1 MSDYRLE
8 DFLCQGEISIV
19 EAMQRI
25 SQNCRGILFIVDDE
39 KHLLGSLTDGDIRR
53 WLVETG
59 DLKAKISRV
68 MFKSPTYILDSDR
81 EKANEIMKRKV
92 ITALPVLSIDKTIT
106 SIVFAAENLIIDK
119 KKSHDLKGVPV
130 IIMAGGMGTRLH
142 PYTKILPK
150 PLIPIGD
157 VPIIERI
164 INSFCGYNVTDFYI
178 PVNYKKGMIKS
189 YFNDLKPDYS
199 ITYVEEE
206 KPLGT
211 AGSLRLIN
219 KLFDCPVFVT
229 NCDILIHADY
239 EDIYKYHKKS
249 GNKLTIVSALKKI
262 TVPYGVLNTG
272 KNGVIQSIEEKPSL
286 SYFVNTGMYILEP
299 DVLSQIPEN
308 TFFHMTDLATLLM
321 NSNQQVGM
329 YPISEDDFLD
339 MGELEEMSRM
349 EKKLALNE
357 NSGF

>member
-1 MSDYRLE
+1 M
-8 DFLCQGEISIV
+8 
-19 EAMQRI
+19 
-25 SQNCRGILFIVDDE
+25 
-39 KHLLGSLTDGDIRR
+39 
-53 WLVETG
+53 
-59 DLKAKISRV
+59 
-68 MFKSPTYILDSDR
+68 
-81 EKANEIMKRKV
+81 
-92 ITALPVLSIDKTIT
+92 
-106 SIVFAAENLIIDK
+106 
-119 KKSHDLKGVPV
+119 
-130 IIMAGGMGTRLH
+130 
-142 PYTKILPK
+142 
-150 PLIPIGD
+150 
-157 VPIIERI
+157 
-164 INSFCGYNVTDFYI
+164 
-178 PVNYKKGMIKS
+178 
-189 YFNDLKPDYS
+189 
-199 ITYVEEE
+199 
-206 KPLGT
+206 GT

-219 KLFDCPVFVT
+219 KQFDCPVFVT

-357 NSGF
+357 NPDF